1 MKNFRLHPRPADLK
15 LLEILMYLKVWEPLL
30 CLWQQLSEIK
40 TVLPDEIKLMAELSL
55 WLRSCPFL
63 NQYFRKAAFLLP
75 KLKTWPSVFKKT
87 KVKTEKNA
95 FSSTNYFLNEDKS
108 CINRSILLCI
118 SSREPIWLCVVCI
131 IFIVEKYFI
140 LWIVTIYLSISFFLF
155 FFLQTF
161 ITYIGLTSKWCRVYF
176 FQIIGVP
183 FYTPNSKIWEFWASH
198 LHQHLVFLVCLIS
211 SI

>member
-1 MKNFRLHPRPADLK
+1 MN
-15 LLEILMYLKVWEPLL
+15 
-30 CLWQQLSEIK
+30 LWLI
-40 TVLPDEIKLMAELSL
+40 MAELSL
-55 WLRSCPFL
+55 WLRSFPFL

-131 IFIVEKYFI
+131 TFYCWEIFHFMNCHHLRIHYF
-140 LWIVTIYLSISFFLF
+140 LFFLF
-155 FFLQTF
+155 FFF
-161 ITYIGLTSKWCRVYF
+161 ADIH
-176 FQIIGVP
+176 
-183 FYTPNSKIWEFWASH
+183 H
-198 LHQHLVFLVCLIS
+198 LHWVNI
-211 SI
+211 